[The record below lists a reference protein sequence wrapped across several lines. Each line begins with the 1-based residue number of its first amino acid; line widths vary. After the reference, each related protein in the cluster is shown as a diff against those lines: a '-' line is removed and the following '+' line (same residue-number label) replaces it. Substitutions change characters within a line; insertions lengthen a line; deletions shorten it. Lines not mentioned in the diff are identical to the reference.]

1 MSISLESQATLD
13 ICDAYQAGEL
23 SKVEARD
30 TLQKCIPLSAAAL
43 DVFLDTLERDNIL
56 QFTDFSEMGR
66 ICDS

>member
-1 MSISLESQATLD
+1 MSISSESQATLD
-13 ICDAYQAGEL
+13 ICDAYQTGEL
-23 SKVEARD
+23 NKVEARD
-30 TLQKCIPLSAAAL
+30 VLQKCIPLSAAAL